1 MTNLPVNR
9 QHLRSWLGLNE
20 SVKLPSR
27 LRHALILLAL
37 CCATFIAGLSG
48 PALTDSDEAFYAE
61 SAREM
66 IERSDWLTPYFNG
79 VTRFEKPVLYY
90 WMAAV
95 TYTVSGV
102 SAWAARLPSALAGMG
117 LVVLAYVAA
126 RRWYDDTTAFYAGL
140 IVATSFGSI
149 AMAHQAL
156 PDLPLALFISVTIWG
171 AYVGL
176 LPAPSNT
183 MTTSSRQA
191 WLIVSAVGAACAFL
205 VKGPVGIAL
214 LLAVLVPITAIEWA
228 LFKHFWRARAKHVAV
243 ATIIGLALTVPWYFA
258 MTMEH
263 GVEYLER
270 FFITE
275 NLDRFSTDRYNAPR
289 PIWYYVP
296 IVIGGLLPWSLFTPL
311 CLRQL
316 VHSRINWRPNATTLR
331 IGLWAIMPLLFYTFS
346 VGKQPRYI
354 LPVLIPLSI
363 FLAHN
368 IVSALRDPVTK
379 ARSFGVC
386 CMACGC
392 TMLVISA
399 LIYRAQPLLLSTSP
413 TILFTSAMTLGTFG
427 LLTIVAAFV
436 YTRMMVRTWA
446 NVSIGLIV
454 ASVVVLNLVAHRGVL
469 ASDGPSEVQQMA
481 AMIRAEQ
488 VNAEP
493 YGRYRV
499 FNRNLLY
506 YVQAPHVELP
516 IMRAVQDF
524 LRSPD
529 RVLCVLREE
538 DVRSLA
544 QDGIHFRELG
554 SVSYLNTGSLT
565 LRMLLNPDAN
575 RYINQVILISN
586 H

>member
-1 MTNLPVNR
+1 MNLPIALK
-9 QHLRSWLGLNE
+9 H
-20 SVKLPSR
+20 P
-27 LRHALILLAL
+27 LILLAV
-37 CCATFIAGLSG
+37 CCATFIVGLSG

-90 WMAAV
+90 WMAAIS
-95 TYTVSGV
+95 YTAAGV
-102 SAWAARLPSALAGMG
+102 SAWAARLPSALAGIG

-176 LPAPSNT
+176 LTAPSKT
-183 MTTSSRQA
+183 ATTTSRQT
-191 WLIVSAVGAACAFL
+191 WLIISAVGAAFAFL

-214 LLAVLVPITAIEWA
+214 LLAVLVPLTIIEWA
-228 LFKHFWRARAKHVAV
+228 LFKHSWQVRSAHVAV
-243 ATIIGLALTVPWYFA
+243 ATMIGIALTVPWYFA

-263 GVEYLER
+263 GVGYLER
-270 FFITE
+270 FFIAE
-275 NLDRFSTDRYNAPR
+275 NLDRFATDRYNAPR
-289 PIWYYVP
+289 PIWYYGP
-296 IVIGGLLPWSLFTPL
+296 IVIGGLLPWSLFIPL
-311 CLRQL
+311 GVRQL
-316 VHSRINWRPNATTLR
+316 VRSRVNWRPSVVTFR
-331 IGLWAIMPLLFYTFS
+331 IALWAIMPLLFYTFS

-363 FLAHN
+363 LLAHS
-368 IVSALRDPVTK
+368 IVSALRDPVNK
-379 ARSFGVC
+379 ARSFGVGC
-386 CMACGC
+386 IACGC
-392 TMLVISA
+392 TMLVIAS
-399 LIYRAQPLLLSTSP
+399 LIYRAQPLLISTSP
-413 TILFTSAMTLGTFG
+413 VILSASAITLGVFG
-427 LLTIVAAFV
+427 LLTIVSSFI
-436 YTRMMVRTWA
+436 YTRITTRTWGH
-446 NVSIGLIV
+446 VSISLIV
-454 ASVVVLNLVAHRGVL
+454 SSVIILNLVAHHGVL
-469 ASDGPSEVQQMA
+469 ASHGASEVQQMA

-493 YGRYRV
+493 YGRHRV

-506 YVQAPHVELP
+506 YVQTPHVELP
-516 IMRAVQDF
+516 IMRAVHDF

-538 DVRSLA
+538 DVRALA
-544 QDGIHFRELG
+544 RDGIPFRQLG
-554 SVSYLNTGSLT
+554 SIPYLNTGSLT
-565 LRMLLNPDAN
+565 LRMLLDPDAD
-575 RYINQVILISN
+575 RYIDQVVLISN